1 MIDLHCHILPGID
14 DGAAN
19 LEDALEMGRQAL
31 ADGILTVCATP
42 HIRHDHD
49 VRITELQDRALAL
62 EAALRERDVPV
73 AIVPAGEV
81 AETVVDRLDE
91 SELGRVA
98 LGGRWVLLEPAPGPL
113 GDSLH
118 DACERLA
125 ARGRRV
131 VIAHP
136 ERHLASDLPERLAAL
151 IAEGA
156 LVQFTAEHLAEDGP
170 LGEGMRELAGRGLVH
185 VLGSDAHSSRA
196 GRPVRLSHGYERLR
210 RIERLAPHVD
220 WMASEA
226 PARIVAGEEIAPP
239 YSPV

>member
-14 DGAAN
+14 DGAAD

-31 ADGILTVCATP
+31 ADGIRTVCATP

-49 VRITELQDRALAL
+49 VRITELEDRALAL

-81 AETVVDRLDE
+81 AETIVDQLDE
-91 SELGRVA
+91 PELDRVA

-118 DACERLA
+118 GACERLA
-125 ARGRRV
+125 ARGRRA

-156 LVQFTAEHLAEDGP
+156 LVQFTADHLAEDGP

-196 GRPVRLSHGYERLR
+196 GRSVRLSHGFERLR